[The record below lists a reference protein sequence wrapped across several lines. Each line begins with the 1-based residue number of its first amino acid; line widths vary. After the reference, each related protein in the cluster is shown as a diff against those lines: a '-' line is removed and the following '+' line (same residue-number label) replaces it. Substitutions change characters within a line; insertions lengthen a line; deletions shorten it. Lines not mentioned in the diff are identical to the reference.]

1 MLNTNALR
9 KILLE
14 NNTVAIVGLSDKWH
28 RPSYFV
34 GKYLVDHGYKIIPV
48 NPNHEQILGQ
58 QCYPDLASIP
68 HPVDIVDLFQRADT
82 TPDYALQ
89 AIEIGAKVLWLQ
101 LGIINQEAQKL
112 AQDANLKF
120 VMNKCLKI
128 EHARIFGGLNFIGVD
143 TKIISS
149 SRIKVISN

>member
-9 KILLE
+9 RILLE
-14 NNTVAIVGLSDKWH
+14 NNTVAIVGLSAKWH

-48 NPNHEQILGQ
+48 NPNHEEILGQ
-58 QCYPDLASIP
+58 KCYPDLASIP

-128 EHARIFGGLNFIGVD
+128 EHGRIFGGLNFIGVD

>member
-9 KILLE
+9 RILLE
-14 NNTVAIVGLSDKWH
+14 NNTVAIVGLSAKWH

-48 NPNHEQILGQ
+48 NPNHEEILGQ
-58 QCYPDLASIP
+58 KCYPDLASIP

>member
-9 KILLE
+9 RILLE

-48 NPNHEQILGQ
+48 NPNHEEILGQ
-58 QCYPDLASIP
+58 KCYPDLASIP

-82 TPDYALQ
+82 TPDYARQ
-89 AIEIGAKVLWLQ
+89 AIKIGAKVLWLQ